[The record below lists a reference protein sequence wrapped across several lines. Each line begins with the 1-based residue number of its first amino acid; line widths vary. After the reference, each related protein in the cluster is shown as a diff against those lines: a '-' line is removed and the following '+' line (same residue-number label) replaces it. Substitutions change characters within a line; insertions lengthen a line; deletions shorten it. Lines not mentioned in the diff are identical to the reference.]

1 MYTKVQ
7 DILDREI
14 ERQNTTVE
22 LIASENFAS
31 QAVMDLCGSVFTN
44 KYAEGYPN
52 KRYYNGCVHIDEV
65 ETLAIDTVTRLY
77 GSSYANVQPH
87 CGANANTAVYQA
99 FLNPG
104 DTILGMDLAAGGHLS
119 HGAKFN
125 ISGKVYKAYHYG
137 VDEQGW
143 LDYGKIAD
151 MAAILKPVSY
161 THLTLPTSDLV

>member
-1 MYTKVQ
+1 MYKKVQ

-77 GSSYANVQPH
+77 GSSYRLFVVQDIVLPFF
-87 CGANANTAVYQA
+87 Q
-99 FLNPG
+99 FLWC
-104 DTILGMDLAAGGHLS
+104 L
-119 HGAKFN
+119 
-125 ISGKVYKAYHYG
+125 KVH
-137 VDEQGW
+137 
-143 LDYGKIAD
+143 
-151 MAAILKPVSY
+151 
-161 THLTLPTSDLV
+161 